1 MEHSPVSDTSYQ
13 VLDSMPWE
21 KPLTSRLAELRPGTL
36 RVAYVYE
43 RAEPGTFRYRCYNM
57 AQAINLAKSDMSASY
72 FFLQDLLAIDRLS
85 DYADVLVLV
94 RVRYDSD
101 VERLIRSFRLAGKP
115 VLYDI
120 DDHIFT
126 LEATPLLVASLDQG
140 LTRFGRVEKWVGVV
154 GRIRHSLQEVD
165 GIITTTAFLA
175 DTLREQF
182 SAPVA
187 VIPNFLNTEQ
197 WEYSRT
203 LRSSRIA
210 PPPDAPVIGYFSG
223 SASHNRDYQIAE
235 EGLAHILDRYP
246 KARLRIAGYLEA
258 PNSLHRFA
266 HRIDRLP
273 FMDFLGLQKA
283 ISEVTVNLSPLQHNA
298 FSYSK
303 SELKYFEAAA
313 AGVLTVASP
322 APVFISA
329 ITHNHN
335 GYLADG
341 LSWPDV
347 LEHALSASPDQVAT
361 RTRAALDHVEAT
373 YTPQAQA
380 AHIQHTLRQL
390 SST

>member
-1 MEHSPVSDTSYQ
+1 MSNASYQ
-13 VLDSMPWE
+13 VLDQMPWE
-21 KPLTSRLAELRPGTL
+21 RPLTARLADLRPGTL

-57 AQAINLAKSDMSASY
+57 AQAINQADTDMSASY

-101 VERLIRSFRLAGKP
+101 VERLIRAFRLAKKP

-140 LTRFGRVEKWVGVV
+140 LTRFGRIEKWVGVV

-165 GIITTTAFLA
+165 GIITTTDFLA
-175 DTLREQF
+175 DKLREQF
-182 SAPVA
+182 SVPVS

-197 WEYSRT
+197 WEYSQH
-203 LRSSRIA
+203 LRDTRVA
-210 PPPDAPVIGYFSG
+210 PAPDAPVIGYFSG

-235 EGLAHILDRYP
+235 EGLAHVLEHYP
-246 KARLRIAGYLEA
+246 HARLRIAGYLEA
-258 PNSLHRFA
+258 PASLQRFGD
-266 HRIDRLP
+266 RIDRLP

-283 ISEVTVNLSPLQHNA
+283 ISEVSLNLSPLQHNA

-322 APVFISA
+322 APVFADA

-341 LSWPDV
+341 LSWPEV
-347 LEHALSASPDQVAT
+347 LEQALEATPDQVT
-361 RTRAALDHVEAT
+361 ERTQAALAHVEAT
-373 YTPQAQA
+373 YTPAAQSV
-380 AHIQHTLRQL
+380 HIRDTIRQL

>member
-1 MEHSPVSDTSYQ
+1 
-13 VLDSMPWE
+13 MPWE
-21 KPLTSRLAELRPGTL
+21 KPLTWRLGLLRPGTL

-57 AQAINLAKSDMSASY
+57 AQAINQESGDISASW

-101 VERLIRSFRLAGKP
+101 VERLIRSFRLAKKP

-165 GIITTTAFLA
+165 GIITTTEFLA
-175 DTLREQF
+175 GQLRDQF
-182 SAPVA
+182 STPVS

-197 WEYSRT
+197 WDFSTT
-203 LRSSRIA
+203 LRA
-210 PPPDAPVIGYFSG
+210 EGVPPDPDAPIIGYFSG
-223 SASHNRDYQIAE
+223 SNSHNRDYQIAE
-235 EGLAHILDRYP
+235 DGLRHVLSRFP
-246 KARLRIAGYLEA
+246 SARLRIAGYLD
-258 PNSLHRFA
+258 PPDSLSRYHD
-266 HRIDRLP
+266 RIDRLP

-283 ISEVTVNLSPLQHNA
+283 ISEVTLNISPLQHNA

-322 APVFISA
+322 VPVFIDA
-329 ITHNHN
+329 IRHEHN
-335 GYLADG
+335 GYLADA
-341 LSWPDV
+341 LDWPDV
-347 LEHALSASPDQVAT
+347 FD
-361 RTRAALDHVEAT
+361 RALDADLSSQQQRLAHAVRHIT
-373 YTPQAQA
+373 DHYTGDAIRPR
-380 AHIQHTLRQL
+380 IVKTLGQL
-390 SST
+390 SSL

>member
-1 MEHSPVSDTSYQ
+1 VSEDTYR
-13 VLDSMPWE
+13 VLDTMPWE
-21 KPLTSRLAELRPGTL
+21 KPLLERLALLRPGTT

-57 AQAINLAKSDMSASY
+57 AQAINAQGGDMSASY

-85 DYADVLVLV
+85 DFADVLVLV

-101 VERLIRSFRLAGKP
+101 VERLIRTFRLAKKP

-165 GIITTTAFLA
+165 AIITTTEFLA
-175 DTLREQF
+175 DQLRDQF
-182 SAPVA
+182 PVPVS

-197 WEYSRT
+197 WDYSAT
-203 LRSSRIA
+203 LRSHRVA
-210 PPPDAPVIGYFSG
+210 PDPDAPIIGYFSG

-235 EGLAHILDRYP
+235 EGLHHVLSRLP
-246 KARLRIAGYLEA
+246 RARLRIAGYLDPPA
-258 PNSLHRFA
+258 SLARFA
-266 HRIDRLP
+266 DRIDRLP
-273 FMDFLGLQKA
+273 FMDFLGLQRA
-283 ISEVTVNLSPLQHNA
+283 ISEVTLNISPLQHNA

-322 APVFISA
+322 VPVFTDA
-329 ITHNHN
+329 ITHTEN
-335 GYLADG
+335 GYLADA
-341 LSWPDV
+341 LEWPDV
-347 LEHALSASPDQVAT
+347 FDLALTASVDDQRERLST
-361 RTRAALDHVEAT
+361 ALKHVTDT
-373 YTPQAQA
+373 YTVPAVGPL
-380 AHIQHTLRQL
+380 IVDTLRPL

>member
-1 MEHSPVSDTSYQ
+1 MSNTAYQ
-13 VLDSMPWE
+13 VLDAMPWE
-21 KPLTSRLAELRPGTL
+21 KPLTARLAKLRPGTL

-57 AQAINLAKSDMSASY
+57 AQAINQADSDISASY

-175 DTLREQF
+175 DKLREQF
-182 SAPVA
+182 DVPVA

-197 WEYSRT
+197 WEYSEALRASRT
-203 LRSSRIA
+203 A
-210 PPPDAPVIGYFSG
+210 PPQDAPVIGYFSG

-246 KARLRIAGYLEA
+246 KARLRIAGYLE
-258 PNSLHRFA
+258 PPTSLDRFQG
-266 HRIDRLP
+266 RIDRLP

-283 ISEVTVNLSPLQHNA
+283 ISEVSLNLSPLQHNA

-322 APVFISA
+322 APVFAEA

-347 LEHALSASPDQVAT
+347 LEQALDATPDQVAD
-361 RTRAALDHVEAT
+361 RTQAALAHVEAT
-373 YTPQAQA
+373 YTPQAQS
-380 AHIQHTLRQL
+380 AHIQTTIRQL

>member
-1 MEHSPVSDTSYQ
+1 MSNAPYQ
-13 VLDSMPWE
+13 VLDTMPWE
-21 KPLTSRLAELRPGTL
+21 RPLTARLADLRPGTL

-57 AQAINLAKSDMSASY
+57 AQAINQADSDTSASY

-101 VERLIRSFRLAGKP
+101 VERLIRSFRLANKP

-165 GIITTTAFLA
+165 GIITTTEFLA
-175 DTLREQF
+175 DKLREQF
-182 SAPVA
+182 DVPVS

-197 WEYSRT
+197 WEYST
-203 LRSSRIA
+203 ALRASRVA
-210 PPPDAPVIGYFSG
+210 PPADAPVIGYFSG

-235 EGLAHILDRYP
+235 EGLAHILDLYP
-246 KARLRIAGYLEA
+246 KARLRIAGYLEPPA
-258 PNSLHRFA
+258 SLDRFA
-266 HRIDRLP
+266 TRIDRLP

-283 ISEVTVNLSPLQHNA
+283 ISEVSLNLSPLQHNA

-313 AGVLTVASP
+313 TGVLTVASP
-322 APVFISA
+322 APVFADA
-329 ITHNHN
+329 ITHNRN

-341 LSWPDV
+341 LSWPEV
-347 LEHALSASPDQVAT
+347 LEQALSSPPDVVAQ
-361 RTRAALDHVEAT
+361 RTQAALAHVEAT
-373 YTPQAQA
+373 YTPQAQS
-380 AHIQHTLRQL
+380 AHIEQTIRQL

>member
-1 MEHSPVSDTSYQ
+1 MSKANYQ
-13 VLDSMPWE
+13 VLDQMPWE
-21 KPLTSRLAELRPGTL
+21 RPLTSRLADLRPGTL

-57 AQAINLAKSDMSASY
+57 AQAINQAHADMSASY

-101 VERLIRSFRLAGKP
+101 VERLIRSFRLAKKP

-165 GIITTTAFLA
+165 GIITTTDFLA
-175 DTLREQF
+175 DKLREQF
-182 SAPVA
+182 SVPVS
-187 VIPNFLNTEQ
+187 VIPNFLNIEQ
-197 WEYSRT
+197 WEYSHN
-203 LRSSRIA
+203 LRANRIA

-235 EGLAHILDRYP
+235 EGLAHVLENFP
-246 KARLRIAGYLEA
+246 QARLRIAGYLE
-258 PNSLHRFA
+258 PPESLQRFSN
-266 HRIDRLP
+266 RIDRLP

-283 ISEVTVNLSPLQHNA
+283 ISEVSLNLSPLQHNA

-322 APVFISA
+322 VPVFTAAIS
-329 ITHNHN
+329 HNHN
-335 GYLADG
+335 GYVADG
-341 LSWPDV
+341 LSWPEV
-347 LEHALSASPDQVAT
+347 LVQALEATDEQVTA
-361 RTRAALDHVEAT
+361 RNDAALAHVRDT
-373 YTPQAQA
+373 YTPWAQS
-380 AHIQHTLRQL
+380 AHIQQTIRQL

>member
-1 MEHSPVSDTSYQ
+1 MSDAAYQ
-13 VLDSMPWE
+13 VLHTMPWE
-21 KPLTSRLAELRPGTL
+21 KPLTARLKDLRPDSL

-57 AQAINLAKSDMSASY
+57 AQAINQADTDMSASY

-101 VERLIRSFRLAGKP
+101 VERLIRSFRLANKT

-165 GIITTTAFLA
+165 GIITTTNFLA
-175 DTLREQF
+175 EKLREQF
-182 SAPVA
+182 DIPVS
-187 VIPNFLNTEQ
+187 VIPNFLNNEQ
-197 WEYSRT
+197 VEYSQT
-203 LRSSRIA
+203 LRASRR
-210 PPPDAPVIGYFSG
+210 PPPHEAPIIGYFSG

-235 EGLAHILDRYP
+235 EGLAHVLDTYP
-246 KARLRIAGYLEA
+246 AARLRIAGYLE
-258 PNSLHRFA
+258 PPESLHRFA

-283 ISEVTVNLSPLQHNA
+283 ISEVSLNLSPLQHNA

-322 APVFISA
+322 APVFADA
-329 ITHNHN
+329 ITHHHN

-341 LSWPDV
+341 LSWPEV
-347 LEHALSASPDQVAT
+347 LAEALTATPQQVVE

-373 YTPQAQA
+373 YTPKAQS
-380 AHIQHTLRQL
+380 AHIRQTIRQL

>member
-1 MEHSPVSDTSYQ
+1 VSNASYQ
-13 VLDSMPWE
+13 VLHTMPWE
-21 KPLTSRLAELRPGTL
+21 RPLTARLKDLQRGAL

-57 AQAINLAKSDMSASY
+57 AQAINQADSDMSASY

-101 VERLIRSFRLAGKP
+101 VERLIRSFRLANKP

-154 GRIRHSLQEVD
+154 GRIRHSLEEVD
-165 GIITTTAFLA
+165 GIITTTDFLA
-175 DTLREQF
+175 DKLREQF
-182 SAPVA
+182 EVPVS
-187 VIPNFLNTEQ
+187 VIPNFLNSEQ
-197 WEYSRT
+197 WQYSET
-203 LRSSRIA
+203 LRASRV
-210 PPPDAPVIGYFSG
+210 PPPADSPIIGYFSG

-235 EGLAHILDRYP
+235 EGLAHVLERYP
-246 KARLRIAGYLEA
+246 SARLRIAGYLEPPA
-258 PNSLHRFA
+258 SLHRFLN
-266 HRIDRLP
+266 RIDRLP

-283 ISEVTVNLSPLQHNA
+283 ISEVSLNLSPLQHNA

-322 APVFISA
+322 APVFQNA
-329 ITHNHN
+329 ITHNSN
-335 GYLADG
+335 GYIADG
-341 LSWPDV
+341 LSWPEV
-347 LEHALSASPDQVAT
+347 LENALTATPEEVADRAQV
-361 RTRAALDHVEAT
+361 ALDHVATT
-373 YTPQAQA
+373 YTPHAQSS
-380 AHIQHTLRQL
+380 HIHKTIREL
-390 SST
+390 SSS

>member
-1 MEHSPVSDTSYQ
+1 VSDTSYQ

-21 KPLTSRLAELRPGTL
+21 RPLTARLADLRPGSL

-57 AQAINLAKSDMSASY
+57 AQAINLAEADMSASY

-101 VERLIRSFRLAGKP
+101 VERLIRSFRLANKP

-165 GIITTTAFLA
+165 GIITTTPFLA
-175 DTLREQF
+175 DKLREQF
-182 SAPVA
+182 EVPVS
-187 VIPNFLNTEQ
+187 VIPNFLNSEQ
-197 WEYSRT
+197 WEYSQA
-203 LRSSRIA
+203 LRASRVA
-210 PPPDAPVIGYFSG
+210 PPLDAPVIGYFSG

-235 EGLAHILDRYP
+235 EGLAHVLERYP
-246 KARLRIAGYLEA
+246 KARLRIAGYLEPPA
-258 PNSLHRFA
+258 SLERFS

-283 ISEVTVNLSPLQHNA
+283 ISEVSLNLSPLQHNA

-322 APVFISA
+322 APVFADA

-341 LSWPDV
+341 LSWPEV
-347 LEHALSASPDQVAT
+347 LEQALSATADQVAD
-361 RTRAALDHVEAT
+361 RTLAALAHVEAT
-373 YTPQAQA
+373 YTPQAQS
-380 AHIQHTLRQL
+380 AHIRTVIRQL

>member
-1 MEHSPVSDTSYQ
+1 MSNAAYQ
-13 VLDSMPWE
+13 VLDAMPWE
-21 KPLTSRLAELRPGTL
+21 KPLTQRLSDLRPGTL

-57 AQAINLAKSDMSASY
+57 AQAINQSASDMSASY

-101 VERLIRSFRLAGKP
+101 VERLIRSFRLAHKP

-175 DTLREQF
+175 DKLREQF
-182 SAPVA
+182 DVPVA

-197 WEYSRT
+197 WDYSES
-203 LRSSRIA
+203 LRAARV
-210 PPPDAPVIGYFSG
+210 PPSQDTPIIGYFSG

-246 KARLRIAGYLEA
+246 GARLRIAGYLEPPA
-258 PNSLHRFA
+258 SLHRFA

-283 ISEVTVNLSPLQHNA
+283 ISEVSLNLSPLQHNA

-322 APVFISA
+322 APVFVEA

-341 LSWPDV
+341 LSWPEV
-347 LEHALSASPDQVAT
+347 LEQAIEAPPELAAK
-361 RTRAALDHVEAT
+361 RTQAARDHVAAT
-373 YTPQAQA
+373 YTPHAQS
-380 AHIQHTLRQL
+380 AHIRQTLRQL

>member
-1 MEHSPVSDTSYQ
+1 MSGVPYQ
-13 VLDSMPWE
+13 VLDTMPWE
-21 KPLTSRLAELRPGTL
+21 KPLTTRLGDLVPGTL

-57 AQAINLAKSDMSASY
+57 AQAINQAESDMSASY
-72 FFLQDLLAIDRLS
+72 FFLQDLLAIDLLS

-101 VERLIRSFRLAGKP
+101 VERLIRSFRLAGKT

-165 GIITTTAFLA
+165 GIITTTSFLA
-175 DTLREQF
+175 GTLRKEF
-182 SAPVA
+182 PVPVA
-187 VIPNFLNTEQ
+187 VIPNFLNQEQ
-197 WEYSRT
+197 WDYSET
-203 LRSSRIA
+203 LRATRVA
-210 PPPDAPVIGYFSG
+210 PTPEKPIIGYFSG

-235 EGLAHILDRYP
+235 EGLAHILQRYP
-246 KARLRIAGYLEA
+246 GARLRIAGYLEPPA
-258 PNSLHRFA
+258 SLQPFA
-266 HRIDRLP
+266 NRIDRLP

-283 ISEVTVNLSPLQHNA
+283 ISEVSLNLSPLQHNA

-322 APVFISA
+322 APVFEEA

-341 LSWPDV
+341 LSWPEV
-347 LEHALSASPDQVAT
+347 LEQAL
-361 RTRAALDHVEAT
+361 EAT
-373 YTPQAQA
+373 PEETAARAQKALEHVSAHYTPAAQE
-380 AHIQHTLRQL
+380 AHIRETIRRL

>member
-1 MEHSPVSDTSYQ
+1 MSNTAYQ
-13 VLDSMPWE
+13 VLEVMPWE
-21 KPLTSRLAELRPGTL
+21 RPLTARLSDLRPGTL

-57 AQAINLAKSDMSASY
+57 AQAINQSDSDMSASY

-101 VERLIRSFRLAGKP
+101 VERLIRTFRLANKP

-126 LEATPLLVASLDQG
+126 LEATPLLVSSLDQG

-175 DTLREQF
+175 DKLREEF
-182 SAPVA
+182 SVPIA

-197 WEYSRT
+197 WEYSEKLRRT
-203 LRSSRIA
+203 RV
-210 PPPDAPVIGYFSG
+210 PPAQDAPIIGYFSG

-246 KARLRIAGYLEA
+246 QARLRIAGYLE
-258 PNSLHRFA
+258 PPDSLHRFH

-283 ISEVTVNLSPLQHNA
+283 ISEVSLNLSPLQHNA

-322 APVFISA
+322 APVFADA

-347 LEHALSASPDQVAT
+347 LEAALSATAEQVQA
-361 RTRAALDHVEAT
+361 RTQAALAHVEAT
-373 YTPQAQA
+373 YTPTAQS
-380 AHIQHTLRQL
+380 AHIQQTLRQL

>member
-1 MEHSPVSDTSYQ
+1 VSNAPYQ
-13 VLDSMPWE
+13 VLGAMPWE
-21 KPLTSRLAELRPGTL
+21 RPLTARLADLRPGTL

-57 AQAINLAKSDMSASY
+57 AQAINQADSDTSASY

-101 VERLIRSFRLAGKP
+101 VERLIRSFRLANKP

-165 GIITTTAFLA
+165 GIITTTEFLA
-175 DTLREQF
+175 DKLREQF
-182 SAPVA
+182 DVPVS

-197 WEYSRT
+197 WEYSKA
-203 LRSSRIA
+203 LRASRVQPA
-210 PPPDAPVIGYFSG
+210 ADAPVIGYFSG

-235 EGLAHILDRYP
+235 EGLAHILDLYP
-246 KARLRIAGYLEA
+246 QARLRIAGYLEPPA
-258 PNSLHRFA
+258 SLDRFA

-283 ISEVTVNLSPLQHNA
+283 ISEVSLNLSPLQHNA

-322 APVFISA
+322 APVFVEA

-341 LSWPDV
+341 LSWPEV
-347 LEHALSASPDQVAT
+347 LEQALNSPSEVVAE
-361 RTRAALDHVEAT
+361 RTQAALAHVEST
-373 YTPQAQA
+373 YTPQAQS
-380 AHIQHTLRQL
+380 AHIERTIRQL

>member
-1 MEHSPVSDTSYQ
+1 VSNTAYQ
-13 VLDSMPWE
+13 VLDVMPWE
-21 KPLTSRLAELRPGTL
+21 RPLTERLSDLRAGTV

-57 AQAINLAKSDMSASY
+57 AQAINLADSDMSASY

-101 VERLIRSFRLAGKP
+101 VERLIRSFRLANKP

-126 LEATPLLVASLDQG
+126 LEATPLLVSSLDQG

-175 DTLREQF
+175 DKLHEQF
-182 SAPVA
+182 PVPVS

-197 WEYSRT
+197 WEYSEA
-203 LRSSRIA
+203 LRASRVS
-210 PPPDAPVIGYFSG
+210 PEPDAPIIGYFSG

-235 EGLAHILDRYP
+235 EGLAHVLDLYP
-246 KARLRIAGYLEA
+246 KARLRIAGYLE
-258 PNSLHRFA
+258 PPESLHRFA
-266 HRIDRLP
+266 DRIDRLP

-283 ISEVTVNLSPLQHNA
+283 ISEVSLNLSPLQHNA

-322 APVFISA
+322 TPVFADAIS
-329 ITHNHN
+329 HNRN

-341 LSWPDV
+341 LSWPEV
-347 LEHALSASPDQVAT
+347 LEQALTATPNQVGE
-361 RTRAALDHVEAT
+361 RTQAALEHVEAT
-373 YTPQAQA
+373 YTPPAQS
-380 AHIQHTLRQL
+380 AHIHQTLRQL